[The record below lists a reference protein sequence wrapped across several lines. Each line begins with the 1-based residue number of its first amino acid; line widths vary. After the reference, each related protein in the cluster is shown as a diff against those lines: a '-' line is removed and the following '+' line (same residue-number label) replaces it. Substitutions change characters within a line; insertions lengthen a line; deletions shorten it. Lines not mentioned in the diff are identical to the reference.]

1 VGGSNGDQ
9 RTFKSPPKDAVS
21 IVSIASPHRRRVTP
35 GRTQPVAG
43 SPSPPLHGG
52 SDATGRF
59 EHVSV
64 GRRLQQAGARSPISP
79 TSASPAAAS
88 QTAAMKAAASLPFK
102 GDISGTTRGV
112 FTPPATLEIH
122 LSGEGNATHLGRFTS
137 EEHTVGTFPNP
148 VATGTWAFRAANGD
162 RLFATTESTGTPVAP
177 GIDDVK
183 TVATITGGTGRFAD
197 ASGTFTAVIRA
208 SHDPISGKGEFSGS
222 FSGDLSLKH

>member
-1 VGGSNGDQ
+1 MRLVALSMCLLAAACSRQ
-9 RTFKSPPKDAVS
+9 E
-21 IVSIASPHRRRVTP
+21 P
-35 GRTQPVAG
+35 G
-43 SPSPPLHGG
+43 
-52 SDATGRF
+52 
-59 EHVSV
+59 
-64 GRRLQQAGARSPISP
+64 SPISP

-88 QTAAMKAAASLPFK
+88 QTGAMKAAASLPFK
-102 GDISGTTRGV
+102 GDISGRRGESLLRQQ
-112 FTPPATLEIH
+112 PSIH

-197 ASGTFTAVIRA
+197 AAGTFTAVI
-208 SHDPISGKGEFSGS
+208 
-222 FSGDLSLKH
+222 DLSRAWTGGPEA

>member
-1 VGGSNGDQ
+1 MEVPMRLVALSMCLLAAACSRQ
-9 RTFKSPPKDAVS
+9 E
-21 IVSIASPHRRRVTP
+21 P
-35 GRTQPVAG
+35 G
-43 SPSPPLHGG
+43 
-52 SDATGRF
+52 
-59 EHVSV
+59 
-64 GRRLQQAGARSPISP
+64 SPISP

-88 QTAAMKAAASLPFK
+88 QTEAMKAAASLPFK